1 VLSATFDSN
10 VFVSA
15 LNYDGIPRRI
25 LNLAREGKIR
35 LDISDGIYLET
46 ARVLYEKFKWIEA
59 DVNTLRDHLAGFA
72 NRVEPTERLTVVK
85 DDPGDDKI
93 VECAAAAGSDYLVT
107 GDRHILKL
115 GSHGKTQI
123 VRPVEFL
130 AVAQGRTR

>member
-1 VLSATFDSN
+1 VLSAIFDSN
-10 VFVSA
+10 IFVSA

-25 LNLAREGKIR
+25 LNLAREGTIR

-46 ARVLYEKFKWIEA
+46 ARVLYEKFKWSEA

-85 DDPGDDKI
+85 DDPDDDKI
-93 VECAAAAGSDYLVT
+93 VECAVAAASDYLVT
-107 GDRHILKL
+107 GDWHILKL

-123 VRPVEFL
+123 VRPAEFL
-130 AVAQGRTR
+130 AVAQGRTL

>member
-1 VLSATFDSN
+1 MLSATFDSN
-10 VFVSA
+10 IFVSA

-46 ARVLYEKFKWIEA
+46 ARVLYEKFKWSEA
-59 DVNTLRDHLAGFA
+59 DVNTLRDHLASFA

-85 DDPGDDKI
+85 DDPDDDKI
-93 VECAAAAGSDYLVT
+93 VECAVAAASDYLVT

-115 GSHGKTQI
+115 GSHGKTKI
-123 VRPVEFL
+123 VRPAEFP
-130 AVAQGRTR
+130 AVAQGRKL

>member
-1 VLSATFDSN
+1 MLSATFDSN
-10 VFVSA
+10 IFVSA

-46 ARVLYEKFKWIEA
+46 ARVLYEKFKWSEA
-59 DVNTLRDHLAGFA
+59 DVNTLRDLLAGFA

-85 DDPGDDKI
+85 DDPDDDKI
-93 VECAAAAGSDYLVT
+93 VECAVAAASDYLVT

-115 GSHGKTQI
+115 GSHGKTKI
-123 VRPVEFL
+123 VRPAEFP
-130 AVAQGRTR
+130 AVAQGRKL

>member
-10 VFVSA
+10 IFVSA

-46 ARVLYEKFKWIEA
+46 ARVLYEKFKWSEA
-59 DVNTLRDHLAGFA
+59 DVNTLRDLLAGFA

-85 DDPGDDKI
+85 DDPDDDKI
-93 VECAAAAGSDYLVT
+93 VECAVAAASDYLVT

-115 GSHGKTQI
+115 GSHGKTKI
-123 VRPVEFL
+123 VRPAEFP
-130 AVAQGRTR
+130 AVAQGRKL